1 VGKPA
6 RKSSAVLACLAA
18 FVWVPAQAIVI
29 RHDRDDRQY
38 IDLAKKFPA
47 TVIFH
52 IQNSDF
58 EMGGMGTLIDA
69 RWVLTAG
76 HIVAALRPGDLAE
89 IGGSR
94 YEIEELVQHPLWRG
108 IRGLNDVRRDIA
120 LVRLRTAVS
129 GIEPALLYTKSDEAG
144 LVLTLVGAGR
154 FGNGLTGE
162 TNFDV
167 TMRAATNKVLRV
179 EGTQLVYR
187 FDAPGDPGVTPLE
200 GICGQGDSGNPAYLE
215 SDGKIYVVGVG
226 SAQDARPV
234 DRRRGRYGV
243 LELSPRVSAFAPWIR
258 HVLQSYTAR

>member
-1 VGKPA
+1 M
-6 RKSSAVLACLAA
+6 LACLAA

-29 RHDRDDRQY
+29 RHDRDDQLY

-47 TVIFH
+47 TAVFH

-58 EMGGMGTLIDA
+58 EMDGMGTLIDA

-76 HIVAALRPGDLAE
+76 HVVSELKPGDIAA
-89 IGGSR
+89 IGGSP
-94 YEIEELVQHPLWRG
+94 YEIEELVQHPHWRG
-108 IRGLNDVRRDIA
+108 IKSWNDVRYDIA
-120 LVRLRTAVS
+120 LVRLRTAVHDV
-129 GIEPALLYTKSDEAG
+129 EPAELYTKSDEAG

-187 FDAPGDPGVTPLE
+187 FDAPGDPDVTPLE
-200 GICGQGDSGNPAYLE
+200 GICGQGDSGNPAYLA

-226 SAQDARPV
+226 SAQDVRPV
-234 DRRRGRYGV
+234 KQKRGRYGA
-243 LELSPRVSAFAPWIR
+243 LELHPRVSAFAPWIR
-258 HVLQSYTAR
+258 RVLQSYTAR